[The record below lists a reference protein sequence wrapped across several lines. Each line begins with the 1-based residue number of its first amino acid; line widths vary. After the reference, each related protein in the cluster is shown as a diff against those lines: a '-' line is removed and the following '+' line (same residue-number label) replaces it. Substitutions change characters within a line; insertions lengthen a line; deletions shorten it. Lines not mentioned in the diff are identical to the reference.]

1 MEPFVPHSA
10 GADFLYDQA
19 SCGLALTAED
29 GTFLTVNDTLCR
41 WLGRAREDLVGKTK
55 LPSLLTM
62 GGRIFHQTH
71 WAPLLRMQGS
81 VSEVKLEVVHAS
93 GEIFPMVLNA
103 IGRRADRGI
112 VHDISMFIARDR
124 DAYERELVA
133 SRKKLLGMVE
143 EAAKLNAEAEDR
155 ALFAEQMVGIVSH
168 DLRNPLSTIQMGAS
182 LLSRSPA
189 NQDAVLARVNRAA
202 ERALRLVGELLDFTQ
217 ARLGKGIAV
226 NVAPMD
232 LRKCAAEVVEEL
244 SLAYPGRVVQHQ
256 HSGESACH
264 ADADRLAQL
273 VGNLAS
279 NAIAYGL
286 DAAPVEVITLVEGG
300 VATIAVR
307 NQGDPIPEAIQ
318 ATLFQPMV
326 RGDVDAASRSVGLGL
341 FIVSE
346 IAKAHGGSIRVESGP
361 GIGTTFEISIPAIRR
376 T

>member
-1 MEPFVPHSA
+1 MDPSIPEPSRAVS
-10 GADFLYDQA
+10 LYDQA

-41 WLGRAREDLVGKTK
+41 WLGRAREDLVGKMK
-55 LPSLLTM
+55 LQILLTM

-81 VSEVKLEVVHAS
+81 VSEVKLEVVHAN
-93 GEIFPMVLNA
+93 GQVIPMVLNA
-103 IGRRADRGI
+103 IGRRTDQGV

-133 SRKKLLGMVE
+133 SRKKLQGMVD
-143 EAAKLNAEAEDR
+143 EAAKLHAEAKDR

-168 DLRNPLSTIQMGAS
+168 DLRNPLSTIQMGAT
-182 LLSRSPA
+182 LLARSPA
-189 NQDAVLARVNRAA
+189 NQDAMLARVNRAA
-202 ERALRLVGELLDFTQ
+202 ERALRLVAELLDFTQ

-232 LRKCAAEVVEEL
+232 LRKCAAEAVEEL
-244 SLAYPGRVVQHQ
+244 SLAYPARVVLHR

-264 ADADRLAQL
+264 GDADRLAQL

-286 DAAPVEVITLVEGG
+286 DDAPVEVITRVEGG
-300 VATIAVR
+300 SAFIAVR

-346 IAKAHGGSIRVESGP
+346 IAKAHGGSIRVESGA
-361 GIGTTFEISIPAIRR
+361 GIGTTFEVSFPATRR
-376 T
+376 